1 MGCPPAPN
9 LEASGDPRQG
19 PEVALDDG
27 VDEHPRLL
35 RRIPR
40 RHVDHVGFHHH
51 RASASVVV
59 RVERGHGT
67 VVGEAVLAAHHP
79 EAENV
84 ALVVKDLEALRAG
97 GRRQAGDDAH
107 LPQGA
112 DVAVPHDD
120 VAALHEVLVRLR
132 PVEAPYHRPHRRH
145 RRRHRLHHR
154 RAALVRPHRVLVV
167 PRHRLRHLVR
177 RAKLGRRNTRHRFA
191 SLLFLSTESSKTW
204 IREVR

>member
-1 MGCPPAPN
+1 GCPPAPY

-67 VVGEAVLAAHHP
+67 VVGEAVLA
-79 EAENV
+79 
-84 ALVVKDLEALRAG
+84 VKDLEALRAG

-112 DVAVPHDD
+112 DFAVPHDD

-154 RAALVRPHRVLVV
+154 RAALVPLVRPHRVLVV

-177 RAKLGRRNTRHRFA
+177 RAKLGRWNTRHRFA

-204 IREVR
+204 IWE